1 MNAVTT
7 GSHWIRSGETTM
19 PYDRDDVSQRNSLAG
34 FRKQLIDSTAGVDLD
49 LDGQNLRFSN
59 VPLFRDVDGRSHQA
73 IRVRL
78 APGPSREISVANGDT
93 TLGTL
98 TTTQRDVAQSDYL
111 LVPEVG
117 AARTVT
123 ITVGDRSVEF
133 EITPQRKFSV
143 HLVLHSHYD
152 IGYTDP
158 QSIVNDNQLAY
169 IDNAIELAHATRDW
183 PEESRFRWNVEVNW
197 PLREWLRLRPWAKR
211 EEFIALVNE
220 GVIEVNA
227 LPFSMHTEAY
237 SHDELAHQLEFTAFL
252 RREYGLEIVSANQ
265 TDVPGATL
273 GLVSLLTD
281 AGIRYFTV
289 AHNFAGRSIPFLT
302 DGQALRRPFWWEAPD
317 GDKLLVW
324 YTDTFSGAAYME
336 AVFQGVHTDYNEFLG
351 SHPEYLNAM
360 TQLPYPFLRDLL
372 HSGGGSH
379 EPVQWTRT
387 PFEHDV
393 VAFRVQS
400 AFADN
405 AAPSLASAE
414 IAKAW
419 NEEWTWPRLHTS
431 TNRIFFADMLE
442 RHADGFPTY
451 SGDWTDWW
459 ADGIGSAA
467 RELGFNR
474 RSQAQIQTS
483 QTLHA
488 LADVLTDVPN
498 PHVQSDIQLTYD
510 EMALFDEH
518 TWGSGNPWENQLG
531 SFNSGELQWM
541 HKASFAHRAMER
553 SLLLLNSGLQRIAPF
568 AAAATSRE
576 GARSLTVFNPS
587 SWPRTDLVRVFV
599 PEDIRQA
606 TAYDVFDA
614 AIGERLPVQ
623 IEAQTNRSHR
633 ARGVYLHFLAKDIP
647 ATGYARYEIV
657 PAEAPAATAQDA
669 STSLQNDRLRVE
681 VDLATAAIASI
692 VDKAT
697 DQEIVAAN
705 APFGFN
711 RYIHDRYA
719 TAPTFNHLSGRIDN
733 AGPWLLGA
741 RGAGQYGLV
750 THRESNDLWE
760 RLTYRYAA
768 QGADWLETTLTLP
781 HGTPRL
787 HIANRLHKPAVLEK
801 ESVYYAFPFAGDN
814 PEISL
819 EITGGVA
826 GPDSPHVPGSANHF
840 RAMRYWAS
848 VTESG
853 STPIAWAT
861 REAALVQL
869 GTIAI
874 PYPPFI
880 SSIEERHIH
889 PATIY
894 SWALNNLWDTNFPA
908 KQGGELTFAY
918 ELALGAEGDDAAT
931 LGRDTG
937 ASIASPLVGVVA
949 SSHGEAWT
957 PTAARGSFVTVLDPD
972 VEILHLRQ
980 SRDGKGIDVVVQSHA
995 PEVTEARIE
1004 FGDLVATSAKVANF
1018 LGENPS
1024 EVPVANNGAS
1034 FTIAPGELKLVQL
1047 GFD

>member
-1 MNAVTT
+1 
-7 GSHWIRSGETTM
+7 M
-19 PYDRDDVSQRNSLAG
+19 PYDQDDVAQRNSLSG
-34 FRKQLIDSTAGVDLD
+34 FRKQLIDSTSGVDLD
-49 LDGQNLRFSN
+49 LDGQNLRLSN
-59 VPLFRDVDGRSHQA
+59 VPLFRELNGASHQA
-73 IRVRL
+73 IRVRI
-78 APGPSREISVANGDT
+78 APGPSRTIAVTRGGTSLA
-93 TLGTL
+93 TL

-111 LVPEVG
+111 LVPEVD
-117 AARTVT
+117 AAQSVT
-123 ITVGDRSVEF
+123 ITVDDRSLDF
-133 EITPQRKFSV
+133 EVTPQRKFSV
-143 HLVLHSHYD
+143 HLILHSHYD

-183 PEESRFRWNVEVNW
+183 PEESRFRWNIEVNW
-197 PLREWLRLRPWAKR
+197 PLREWLRLRPRAKR
-211 EEFIALVNE
+211 EELIALVNN
-220 GVIEVNA
+220 GVVEINA

-252 RREYGLEIVSANQ
+252 RREYSLEIVSANQ

-281 AGIRYFTV
+281 AGIKYFTV

-317 GDKLLVW
+317 GEKLLVW

-336 AVFQGVHTDYNEFLG
+336 AVFQGVHKDYNEFLG

-379 EPVQWTRT
+379 DPVKWTRT

-393 VAFRVQS
+393 LGFRVQS

-414 IAKAW
+414 IARAW
-419 NEEWTWPRLHTS
+419 NEEWTWPRLHAS
-431 TNRIFFADMLE
+431 TNRLFFADMLE
-442 RHADGFPTY
+442 RHGDVFPTY

-474 RSQAQIQTS
+474 RSQAEIQTS

-488 LADVLTDVPN
+488 LADVLTDEPN

-510 EMALFDEH
+510 EIALFDEH
-518 TWGSGNPWENQLG
+518 TWGAGNPWENQAL

-568 AAAATSRE
+568 ASAATSRE
-576 GARSLTVFNPS
+576 RARSLTVFNPS
-587 SWPRTDLVRVFV
+587 SWSRTDLVRVFV
-599 PEDIRQA
+599 PEDVHQA
-606 TAYDVFDA
+606 FAYDVFDA
-614 AIGERLPVQ
+614 ASGEQVPVTFETQ
-623 IEAQTNRSHR
+623 SNPAHR
-633 ARGVYLHFLAKDIP
+633 ARGVFIHFLAMDVP

-657 PAEAPAATAQDA
+657 PAPAPADLNQDA
-669 STSLQNDRLRVE
+669 STSIRSERLHID
-681 VDLATAAIASI
+681 VDLETASIASI
-692 VDKAT
+692 VDLT
-697 DQEIVAAN
+697 TGRNLVAEH

-733 AGPWLLGA
+733 AGPWLLGG
-741 RGAGQYGLV
+741 RGTALYGLV
-750 THRESNDLWE
+750 TRRESNDVWE
-760 RLTYRYAA
+760 RLTYRFAG

-781 HGTPRL
+781 HGTSRL
-787 HIANRLHKPAVLEK
+787 LISNRLHKPATLEK
-801 ESVYYAFPFAGDN
+801 ESVYFAFPFAGEN

-819 EITGGVA
+819 EITGGVV

-840 RAMRYWAS
+840 RAMRHWAS

-853 STPIAWAT
+853 QAPVAWAT

-869 GTIAI
+869 GTIVI

-880 SSIEERHIH
+880 SSIDERQIH

-908 KQGGELTFAY
+908 KQGGELVFAY
-918 ELALGAEGDDAAT
+918 ELALGAEGDDAAA

-949 SSHGEAWT
+949 SSHGESWSSAS
-957 PTAARGSFVTVLDPD
+957 ARGSFVTISDPN

-980 SRDGKGIDVVVQSHA
+980 SRDGQGIDVVVQSHTSE
-995 PEVTEARIE
+995 PRDARIE
-1004 FGDLVATSAKVANF
+1004 FGDLAAKSASIANF
-1018 LGENPS
+1018 LGENAT
-1024 EVPVANNGAS
+1024 EANVTGNS
-1034 FTIAPGELKLVQL
+1034 VTFPIAPGELKLVQL
-1047 GFD
+1047 GIS